1 MRVAKL
7 TSFFHPV
14 KGGMENHLYY
24 EGLELLKLGHKVI
37 VLTSDFTRNERI
49 KEKKANVDGIEVR
62 RILTWFRFGNFTPI
76 FHILRFA
83 KEIFGLD
90 YDILHIHSYRQFHN
104 LGVFIAKLR
113 GKKVVLSTHWPEYP
127 KEIRGNF
134 LHLMTKL
141 IDYTIGPLILRS
153 ADKLVVQTE
162 AEKQWL
168 QNRFSIAPEKIAII
182 PPGLHNFYLDKR
194 SKTKFR
200 KEHNIKEKYV
210 VLTIGRLH
218 KSKGLDKLIWIA
230 NKFENT
236 KFIFVGPDHGHREE
250 LEKLAKELKVE
261 NKILFVGEVS
271 EEEKLDALASC
282 DVLVMPSDY
291 EAFGISLVEAMAQG
305 KPVIAHNAGGMPS
318 VIQNYGY
325 VFNDLNELN
334 NQLKLLLADK
344 NLREKLGK
352 EGKKYAET
360 LIWSELTK
368 KLENLYMTLLKRSNA
383 EV

>member
-1 MRVAKL
+1 MKIVKL

-24 EGLELLKLGHKVI
+24 EGLELLKLGHSVT
-37 VLTSDFTRNERI
+37 VLTSDFTRSERI
-49 KEKKANVDGIEVR
+49 KEKRANVDGMEVR

-104 LGVFIAKLR
+104 LGVFMAKLR
-113 GKKVVLSTHWPEYP
+113 GKKVILSTHWPEYP
-127 KEIRGNF
+127 KEIRGSF

-141 IDYTIGPLILRS
+141 IDYTIGPVILKF
-153 ADKLVVQTE
+153 ADALVVQTE

-168 QNRFSIAPEKIAII
+168 INKFNIEETKIAII

-194 SKTKFR
+194 SKTEFR
-200 KEHNIKEKYV
+200 KQHKIKEKYI
-210 VLTIGRLH
+210 VLAIGRLH

-236 KFIFVGPDHGHREE
+236 KFVFIGPDHGHRAE
-250 LEKLAKELKVE
+250 LEKFVKELKVE
-261 NKILFVGEVS
+261 NKILFAGEVT
-271 EEEKLDALASC
+271 EEEKLNALASC

-291 EAFGISLVEAMAQG
+291 EAFGISLIEAMAQG
-305 KPVIAHNAGGMPS
+305 KPVIANNSGGMPS
-318 VIQNYGY
+318 VVGNRGY
-325 VFNDLNELN
+325 VFNDLNELSS
-334 NQLKLLLADK
+334 QLKLLLADK
-344 NLREKLGK
+344 NLRERLGK

-360 LIWSELTK
+360 LVWVELTK
-368 KLENLYMTLLKRSNA
+368 KLENLYMTLLKSSNA